1 MIDYETGSLIED
13 DDEDLDELDFV
24 TFHDLLCMRG
34 NEVGYYQALHE
45 FDEKGYL
52 TEERLYK
59 LKDTLFADTLYKE
72 LEKKNVFKKIDVS
85 KIFEQEVSDE

>member
-1 MIDYETGSLIED
+1 MIEYDKMVIEE
-13 DDEDLDELDFV
+13 DEDLDELDFV

-34 NEVGYYQALHE
+34 NEVGYYQALLE
-45 FDEKGYL
+45 FNEKGYL
-52 TEERLYK
+52 TEDRLYK

-85 KIFEQEVSDE
+85 KIFEQEGSDE